1 MGIQKNLLCKGE
13 ILKEFLV
20 WGNAKHA
27 HLAGGNK
34 LINPCFFLTKE
45 SKTPKRKQ
53 RTLGWV
59 SNIQIIDRNA

>member
-27 HLAGGNK
+27 HLAWGNK

-53 RTLGWV
+53 RTLG
-59 SNIQIIDRNA
+59 